1 MAIRTQIITLN
12 VNELSASTKRHRL
25 DELTQKSDLYI
36 CCPQE
41 THFNLG
47 HIQTESKGM
56 EKVFNANGI
65 AEKAGVVVLISEKID
80 IKKDYY
86 KTQSRI
92 LHNDQ
97 VIEKIKQQP
106 LTYTQ
111 LT

>member
-1 MAIRTQIITLN
+1 
-12 VNELSASTKRHRL
+12 
-25 DELTQKSDLYI
+25 
-36 CCPQE
+36 
-41 THFNLG
+41 
-47 HIQTESKGM
+47 M

-97 VIEKIKQQP
+97 VIEKIKQP